1 MVAGLN
7 PNNNTVSFP
16 WFRWKFVVH
25 GCVDGYSRKIMYLS
39 CNGNNRAY
47 TVLTHFSNAVATHG
61 LPSRVR
67 ADHGGENVQVAQY
80 MLNHPLRGPD
90 RGSYITWMEIT
101 GASVHNQRIERLW
114 RDVFVA
120 CLYIY
125 YSVFQYLEEN
135 GYLDLSN
142 NIHMFC
148 LHYIFEPRINAHLQH
163 FVESWN
169 NHPIRTAGNRTPSQ
183 LWICGLAQLARSSDL
198 AGMEL
203 QQELIQVQY

>member
-1 MVAGLN
+1 
-7 PNNNTVSFP
+7 
-16 WFRWKFVVH
+16 VH
-25 GCVDGYSRKIMYLS
+25 GCVDGYSRKVMYLS
-39 CNGNNRAY
+39 CNGNNRAN
-47 TVLTHFSNAVATHG
+47 TVLTHFSKAVATHG
-61 LPSRVR
+61 LSSRVR
-67 ADHGGENVQVAQY
+67 ADHGGENVQVARY
-80 MLNHPLRGPD
+80 MFNHPLRGPD
-90 RGSYITWMEIT
+90 RGSFIT

-148 LHYIFEPRINAHLQH
+148 LHYIFEPRINTHLQS
-163 FVESWN
+163 FIQSWN
-169 NHPIRTAGNRTPSQ
+169 NHPIRTARNRTPNQ

-203 QQELIQVQY
+203 QQELIQVLYGTVASQLLRRVIFIGSIRQLLLYSER